1 MRINGN
7 DRLYENVVRRELRT
21 KPGDL
26 FSKEALERSY
36 REIAQMGHF
45 NPWKYPAGCLAGPDQ
60 RYGRH
65 QLEPGVQSKR
75 PGGILGR
82 LGTNRCY
89 QWSSLKFTNFSMANL
104 FHKSDNYRGF
114 LPQGDGQTLTIS
126 GQTNGSYY
134 QSYSVSFFDPWFG
147 GKRRI
152 HSLFRLSTPYRQIS
166 AVTIT
171 QLIWIITTII
181 TAVMEIIMADI
192 ITTTSLLWPR

>member
-1 MRINGN
+1 MTERLTGDEDAIGNYYYNKGYVFYNLDPVEVNIDGDSIDLEMRIQEGPQASISKVRINGN

-45 NPWKYPAGCLAGPDQ
+45 NPENIQPDVTTGPDQ

-75 PGGILGR
+75 PGRILGR

-89 QWSSLKFTNFSMANL
+89 
-104 FHKSDNYRGF
+104 R
-114 LPQGDGQTLTIS
+114 
-126 GQTNGSYY
+126 
-134 QSYSVSFFDPWFG
+134 
-147 GKRRI
+147 
-152 HSLFRLSTPYRQIS
+152 
-166 AVTIT
+166 
-171 QLIWIITTII
+171 
-181 TAVMEIIMADI
+181 
-192 ITTTSLLWPR
+192 